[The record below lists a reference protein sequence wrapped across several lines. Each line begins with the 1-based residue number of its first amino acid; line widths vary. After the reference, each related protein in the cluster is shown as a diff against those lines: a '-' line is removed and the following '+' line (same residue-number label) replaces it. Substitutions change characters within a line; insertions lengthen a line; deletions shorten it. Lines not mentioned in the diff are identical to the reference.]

1 MRTHRVLGALVVAA
15 AMFAGTSVAHADDGD
30 GAFIDDDGNPTATA
44 DDEQPGTDGASS
56 GGGSD
61 DDCVWLVMVE
71 DDFEW
76 AVYDLEGNRRYS
88 ETGRWLSQSC
98 PLSAPGAVG
107 GVIVVPEGAE
117 VDIDALR
124 AEALATV
131 PIPSPPMSTSPSAD
145 DRLYTQVRTWLWLAD
160 SWWQEYTATAN
171 AGRVTAS
178 VTASPV
184 RAEWDAGDGDGTT
197 CRGPGVEWH
206 RGMGD
211 DATYCSHT
219 YRHSSAGEDGDA
231 YTLAVTVWFEV
242 SWTSSTGEGGTLADI
257 SRGTSR
263 QVQVGE
269 VQAVETG

>member
-1 MRTHRVLGALVVAA
+1 MRARRAVAGLVLAVASI
-15 AMFAGTSVAHADDGD
+15 AGSAPAHADDGD
-30 GAFIDDDGNPTATA
+30 GAFIDDSGDPTVTA
-44 DDEQPGTDGASS
+44 DDEQPGGGGS
-56 GGGSD
+56 GGGSE
-61 DDCVWLVMVE
+61 DDCRWIVLVD

-76 AVYDLEGNRRYS
+76 AIFDLDGNRRYS
-88 ETGRWLSQSC
+88 ETGRWLSQEC

-107 GVIVVPEGAE
+107 GLVVVPEGAE

-124 AEALATV
+124 AEALASV
-131 PIPSPPMSTSPSAD
+131 PISAPPISTSPSAD
-145 DRLYTQVRTWLWLAD
+145 DRLYAQVRTWLWLD
-160 SWWQEYTATAN
+160 ESWWQGYTATAN

-184 RAEWDAGDGDGTT
+184 RAEWDAGDGSGTT
-197 CRGPGVEWH
+197 CGGPGVEWR
-206 RGMGD
+206 RGMRD
-211 DATYCSHT
+211 DATDCSYT

-242 SWTSSTGEGGTLADI
+242 SWSSNTGGGGTLADI
-257 SRGTSR
+257 SRSESR